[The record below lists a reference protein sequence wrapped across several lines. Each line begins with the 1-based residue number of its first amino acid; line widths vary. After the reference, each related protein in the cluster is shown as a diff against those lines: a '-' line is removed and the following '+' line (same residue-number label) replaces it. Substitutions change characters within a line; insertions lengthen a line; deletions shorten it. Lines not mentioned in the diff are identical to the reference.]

1 MLNPQKIELLTSTT
15 VKMLEQLSMET
26 QGMSIKELQ
35 EKYHFSKGLK
45 REIKNGFTQCYIL
58 NICELLDIFKV
69 RLSDFMRMI
78 ENELGEDFSII
89 D

>member
-1 MLNPQKIELLTSTT
+1 MLNPEKAELLTITA
-15 VKMLEQLSMET
+15 VKILEQLSMET
-26 QGMSIKELQ
+26 QGISIKELQ
-35 EKYHFSKGLK
+35 EKYYFSKGLK

-58 NICELLDIFKV
+58 NICELLDIFKI

-78 ENELGEDFSII
+78 EDELGEDFSII